1 MNTKNVVIAGIVAL
15 SVVLG
20 GCSTLAEARKGSNE
34 VAKVPTLSADV
45 PFKVELPFL
54 YSQKPF
60 SLDEVYVTK
69 STLTKDVQKKGV
81 QESPKVTSAKEIFEQ
96 LPKQKVV
103 VQEVSV
109 VEDDGFKYYDNIP
122 LDKELQRKI
131 SKFAEKKGIEVTLEY
146 ALMAQESHFD
156 PKLISPTHDH
166 GISQINR
173 GNFKWITKDLEDEY
187 GIDFTWSNPYEN
199 AVASIHYLALI
210 KESWE
215 GKVSNKNLI
224 PTILLSYNMGTGNAN
239 KYLKSHSAND
249 WKYVQK
255 VLNYKSMIE
264 RGEKVE

>member
-1 MNTKNVVIAGIVAL
+1 MNTKNVVIAGIIAL

-20 GCSTLAEARKGSNE
+20 GHSTLAEGNGGSNE

-69 STLTKDVQKKGV
+69 STLTKDVQKNGV
-81 QESPKVTSAKEIFEQ
+81 QEAPKVTSAKEIFEQ

-131 SKFAEKKGIEVTLEY
+131 SKFAKTKGIEVTLEY
-146 ALMAQESHFD
+146 AIMAQESHFD

-173 GNFKWITKDLEDEY
+173 GNFKWITKDLKNEY

-199 AVASIHYLALI
+199 AVASIHYLSLI
-210 KESWE
+210 RDTWKD
-215 GKVSNKNLI
+215 KVSNKNLNA
-224 PTILLSYNMGTGNAN
+224 TMLVDYNMGERNAK
-239 KYLKSHSAND
+239 KYLKNHSAMD
-249 WKYVQK
+249 WKYAQK
-255 VLNYKSMIE
+255 VLKYKSMIE

>member
-1 MNTKNVVIAGIVAL
+1 MNTKNVVIAGIIAL

-20 GCSTLAEARKGSNE
+20 GCANAEANGGNNE

-45 PFKVELPFL
+45 PLNVELPYL

-60 SLDEVYVTK
+60 SFTTK
-69 STLTKDVQKKGV
+69 STLTKDVQKEGV
-81 QESPKVTSAKEIFEQ
+81 QDAPKVTSAKEIFDN
-96 LPKQKVV
+96 LPKQPKEVEVV
-103 VQEVSV
+103 VKEVSKAK
-109 VEDDGFKYYDNIP
+109 EDDFKYYSNIP

-131 SKFAEKKGIEVTLEY
+131 SSFAKKKGIEVTLEY

-156 PKLISPTHDH
+156 PKLISPTRDH
-166 GISQINR
+166 GIAQINKS
-173 GNFKWITKDLEDEY
+173 NFKWITNDLKNEY

-224 PTILLSYNMGTGNAN
+224 PTVLLSYNMGTSNAN
-239 KYLKSHSAND
+239 KYLKNHSATD

-255 VLNYKSMIE
+255 VLKYKSMIE